1 MVGAFGDSLNGLDQ
15 DALSSIDFGEMRDI
29 TGELLVGK
37 MASGR
42 VPPEGDFVVIEA
54 PGENGSPP
62 SALLGLLR
70 PAMGGLFAFSLA
82 SLDEARERA
91 DLGPSFIVRQLSDRL
106 HDVTLPPGA
115 STVLFARDK
124 TVLLEAGPA
133 PDLGPI
139 SAALLE
145 RAAREGPLEVA
156 VEFPD
161 PVGTIL
167 VRLEHF
173 RALDWYL
180 ALLVPQAEVTAP
192 VKRMALRLAV
202 WAILGAAAAYALSS
216 ALGRRLS
223 DPVSALARRAE
234 EAAKLDFSSPQ
245 AAAFFSEGPE
255 GPKAGGEI
263 GMLSSSFDTMGL
275 TIVSHVEALLSANK
289 ARERLDGELA
299 AARSI
304 QMGILPAPGA
314 ARLPDNLTASF
325 VLEPA
330 KEVGGDLYDDFVSS
344 GGKIAIVIGDVSGK
358 GVPAALFM
366 SMTLTLV
373 RQLLQEGGSLTAA
386 EIMTRVNR
394 HLTVHNPSSMF
405 VTLFIGLLDSQTL
418 SLEYA
423 NGGHCQPL
431 IAGPSGLRSLEGL
444 SGPVVGAI
452 DGVVYQGFADT
463 LSAGDTIILYTDG
476 VTEAQDESGAFFGLE
491 RLETVVKEA
500 AEEGKLDDAHNRI
513 LAAVKEFRGEAP
525 PYDDVAILSLSC
537 QAPSKTLLSEEQ
549 DKIKEG
555 LRRFT
560 EALKAAKSLS

>member
-1 MVGAFGDSLNGLDQ
+1 MAGAFGASLNGLDQ

-70 PAMGGLFAFSLA
+70 PAMGGRFAFSLA

-91 DLGPSFIVRQLSDRL
+91 DLGPSFIIRQLSDRL

-115 STVLFARDK
+115 STVLFDKDK

-139 SAALLE
+139 SGALLE

-173 RALDWYL
+173 RPLNWYL

-245 AAAFFSEGPE
+245 ASAFFSEGPE
-255 GPKAGGEI
+255 APKAGGEI
-263 GMLSSSFDTMGL
+263 GMLSSAFDTMGL

-304 QMGILPAPGA
+304 QMGILPAPGSV
-314 ARLPDNLTASF
+314 RLPDNLSASF

-431 IAGPSGLRSLEGL
+431 IAGPSGLRALEGL

-452 DGVVYQGFADT
+452 DGVAYQGFADT
-463 LSAGDTIILYTDG
+463 LSPGDTIILYTDG
-476 VTEAQDESGAFFGLE
+476 VTEAQDETGAFFGLE
-491 RLETVVKEA
+491 RLEAVVKEA
-500 AEEGKLDDAHNRI
+500 ALEGKLNDAHNRI
-513 LAAVKEFRGEAP
+513 LSAVKEFRGEAP

-537 QAPSKTLLSEEQ
+537 QAPAKTLLSEEQ

-555 LRRFT
+555 LKRFT